1 MHKKAYAKNF
11 SNGKPIKHLL
21 FNHLVQMI
29 VLPSHLTGVFML
41 ISQASQFPA
50 DYLYCRHYLSGLS
63 SRYKLH
69 LAAGNLVTPV
79 PSSEFISCFKD
90 SFAKPVINNHM
101 KTLNK
106 KPGIFTEHV
115 INAIVVWRKS
125 RGHKKLTA
133 SLPDINFVIA
143 VTTAVANMLQNICLV
158 A

>member
-1 MHKKAYAKNF
+1 MGLVGKRDNKELVIVQYRMHKKAYAKNF

-69 LAAGNLVTPV
+69 LAAGNL
-79 PSSEFISCFKD
+79 C
-90 SFAKPVINNHM
+90 N
-101 KTLNK
+101 
-106 KPGIFTEHV
+106 
-115 INAIVVWRKS
+115 S
-125 RGHKKLTA
+125 RSIQRIYQLFQRLFRQTCYK
-133 SLPDINFVIA
+133 
-143 VTTAVANMLQNICLV
+143 
-158 A
+158 